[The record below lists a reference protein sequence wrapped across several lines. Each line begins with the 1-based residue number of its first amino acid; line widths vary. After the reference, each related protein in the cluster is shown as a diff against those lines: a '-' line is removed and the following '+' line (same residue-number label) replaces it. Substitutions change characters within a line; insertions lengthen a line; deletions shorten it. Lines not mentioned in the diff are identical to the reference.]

1 MLQIGPEPTFV
12 SPGAI
17 RVPPRFVRKYTLS
30 GVFDDRYKILKP
42 SDDTLLRLIVGQRE
56 IAKEYIYNRITDALA
71 EDAARKFDSLI
82 ETDDTRISP
91 FQTLK
96 QPPGRSSPSSIL
108 KIIERLEITQSTGFL
123 DIDISW
129 LNNNFQ
135 RALARYAKQCTVT
148 RLDNI
153 QQAAILYSNS
163 RYRHQ

>member
-1 MLQIGPEPTFV
+1 M
-12 SPGAI
+12 
-17 RVPPRFVRKYTLS
+17 RKYTLS

-108 KIIERLEITQSTGFL
+108 KIIERLEITQSTGF
-123 DIDISW
+123 
-129 LNNNFQ
+129 FGH
-135 RALARYAKQCTVT
+135 RYFMAQ
-148 RLDNI
+148 
-153 QQAAILYSNS
+153 
-163 RYRHQ
+163 